1 MSPANAAAVCYPF
14 TGYHSQPEAE
24 HQAAV
29 VARRAWADPDALARR
44 PDLRLGEWA
53 DFMRALSTVG
63 FSAGGIH
70 TPPTRSELDPRPRL
84 VSTRWA

>member
-1 MSPANAAAVCYPF
+1 MSPAEAAAVCYPF

-29 VARRAWADPDALARR
+29 VARRAWSDPDALAKR
-44 PDLRLGEWA
+44 PAKPTSEWA
-53 DFMRALSTVG
+53 AMLSFYQSFA

-70 TPPTRSELDPRPRL
+70 TSAKEL
-84 VSTRWA
+84 TH